1 MNFELVDSGK
11 PVNESEIAKLESELG
26 VSLPADYLEFI
37 RNSNGGRVRGVSYY
51 SKNDQVWNK
60 VTGFFPIDRNI
71 RDSVESHF
79 GIDAFPDDYLPVVN
93 VADGD
98 GYFFFLSCSKAHY
111 GKVITFAVSHGELYS
126 IADSF
131 TSFIQGI
138 GVDPDTVFW
147 TGCKNEPWN
156 SAELGNW
163 EPIKTAIESGFDVDR
178 ELGLSWSFFRS
189 LIARA
194 CREKQH
200 KRNQKDETTHDW
212 ILYGP
217 PKPMIE
223 GVNDVVAGT
232 DVFDVRQLFRIA
244 T

>member
-37 RNSNGGRVRGVSYY
+37 RNSNGGRVHGISYY
-51 SKNDQVWNK
+51 SKNYEVWNE

-71 RDSVESHF
+71 RYSVESHF
-79 GIDAFPDDYLPVVN
+79 GIDAFPEDYLPVVN

-98 GYFFFLSCSKAHY
+98 GYFFFLSCSKEHY

-138 GVDPDTVFW
+138 GVDPDTVYW
-147 TGCKNEPWN
+147 TGCKNEPWK

-163 EPIKTAIESGFDVDR
+163 EPIKTAIESGFDLESAAPDVQL
-178 ELGLSWSFFRS
+178 ELP
-189 LIARA
+189 I
-194 CREKQH
+194 
-200 KRNQKDETTHDW
+200 
-212 ILYGP
+212 
-217 PKPMIE
+217 
-223 GVNDVVAGT
+223 
-232 DVFDVRQLFRIA
+232 
-244 T
+244 